1 MRSPM
6 KAIAVISVLLMAGAT
21 AYADPYTNIRPINP
35 LGDNGSENTLQEVFD
50 SITVSGGINA
60 VTQQT
65 PFAVFSSGASGG
77 SVATMIIEL
86 AANPGANTF
95 GLYDV
100 GDPTNKAQV
109 FAGVQGQGAQ
119 AVIGFMANGDI
130 RVNGTVV
137 ASGLVSAFGFY
148 LGVSEETAFYSQD
161 FLNPGNKAQSLIYQ
175 GDGST
180 KLQIPGYSQ
189 GIFTVDEYI
198 IAFDD
203 VAFNKKSDRDFND
216 MVVVVESITPVPV
229 PGAALLGLLGFGL
242 IGWIK
247 RRLA

>member
-35 LGDNGSENTLQEVFD
+35 LGDNGSENNLQEVFD
-50 SITVSGGINA
+50 SITKSGGINA
-60 VTQQT
+60 VTDQT

-109 FAGVQGQGAQ
+109 FAGAEGQGAQ

-137 ASGLVSAFGFY
+137 ASGFGSRFGFY
-148 LGVSEETAFYSQD
+148 LGVPNTAFYSQD
-161 FLNPGNKAQSLIYQ
+161 ALNPGNKAQALIYQ
-175 GDGST
+175 GDGSSV
-180 KLQIPGYSQ
+180 LQIPGYAP

-198 IAFDD
+198 IAFEE
-203 VAFNKKSDRDFND
+203 VAFNKGSDKDFND

-247 RRLA
+247 RRFA

>member
-6 KAIAVISVLLMAGAT
+6 KAIAVMSVLLMAGAT
-21 AYADPYTNIRPINP
+21 AYADPYTNNRPINP
-35 LGDNGSENTLQEVFD
+35 LGDNGSENNLQEVFD
-50 SITVSGGINA
+50 SITVSGGIDA

-86 AANPGANTF
+86 AANAGANTF

-109 FAGVQGQGAQ
+109 FAGAQGQGAQ

-130 RVNGTVV
+130 RVNGVVV
-137 ASGLVSAFGFY
+137 ASGFGSAFGFY
-148 LGVSEETAFYSQD
+148 LGVPNTAFYSQD
-161 FLNPGNKAQSLIYQ
+161 ALNPGNKAQALIYQ

-180 KLQIPGYSQ
+180 KLQIPGYAP

-198 IAFDD
+198 IAFEE
-203 VAFNKKSDRDFND
+203 VAFAQSDKDFQD
-216 MVVVVESITPVPV
+216 MVVIVESIRPVPV
-229 PGAALLGLLGFGL
+229 PGAVLLGLLGFGL
-242 IGWIK
+242 IGWVK
-247 RRLA
+247 RCFA